1 MRDHVIAFTT
11 ALLLVG
17 APLQAQTAPL
27 SLEAAVQEALAH
39 NDRVVNQHDAS
50 TQADLGVRLA
60 RNMFQPKITPN
71 ILGSF
76 GQTNVNAQTYRVD
89 LSQRFVTGT
98 EARLSVGTASSQ
110 IPGLAPG
117 ATGDIRFYNADT
129 TLTLT
134 QPLLRG
140 FGPAATRRTLG
151 AAELRR
157 EDAGR
162 FQTLVEQQVSID
174 VAAAY
179 YRVAALDASV
189 DTARQALARARL
201 LREAAEAKLDA
212 GLVSQLDVLRA
223 RQLVT
228 QAEDQFF
235 DAQAGA
241 GDARDQLLFLMGR
254 DTSTPIDV
262 ERTLP
267 QPDTTPIDV
276 DAATA
281 LALTRRVDLR
291 SRLDNAADAD
301 RQVRFARNMLL
312 PQVDVNLA
320 LTRRETAGSLG
331 SSFGL
336 QGYQFATFF
345 TIAMPVDRTAPQIEY
360 QNALIERSRRQ
371 RELTTFERQLVLDVR
386 RAVRDRDRALRAVA
400 AANTS
405 ADLGKR
411 EVEVAQLRY
420 ERGLSNNLDVV
431 NAETAGLS
439 ADLRSYLAAADAAV
453 ADLRLRAVLGT
464 LDPRRDLS
472 GNPTPVS
479 PLGGAR

>member
-1 MRDHVIAFTT
+1 MRHQTIVLASILTLSGT
-11 ALLLVG
+11 
-17 APLQAQTAPL
+17 PLCAQTAAL
-27 SLEAAVQEALAH
+27 TLHDAVQEALGH
-39 NDRVVNQHDAS
+39 NDRIVNQRDAAA
-50 TQADLGVRLA
+50 QADLSVRLA
-60 RNMFQPKITPN
+60 RNAFQPKVTPN

-76 GQTNVNAQTYRVD
+76 GQTDVSSQTYRLD

-98 EARLSVGTASSQ
+98 EARVSVGTASAQ
-110 IPGLAPG
+110 IPGLAAG
-117 ATGDIRFYNADT
+117 TAGDVRFYNADT

-134 QPLLRG
+134 QPLMRG
-140 FGPAATRRTLG
+140 FGPAATRRSLG

-157 EDAGR
+157 EDTAR
-162 FQTLVEQQVSID
+162 FQILVEQQVAID

-189 DTARQALARARL
+189 DTSRQALARARL
-201 LREAAEAKLDA
+201 LRDAAEAKLDA
-212 GLVSQLDVLRA
+212 GLVSQLDALRA
-223 RQLVT
+223 RQLVA
-228 QAEDQFF
+228 QAEDQFY
-235 DAQAGA
+235 DSQAGA
-241 GDARDQLLFLMGR
+241 GDARDQLAFLLGH
-254 DTSTPIDV
+254 DTAGAVTVD
-262 ERTLP
+262 RTLP
-267 QPDTTPIDV
+267 QPDTAPIDV
-276 DAATA
+276 DVATS
-281 LALTRRVDLR
+281 LALRRRVDLQ
-291 SRLDNAADAD
+291 SRLDNTTDAE

-331 SSFGL
+331 KSFGL

-345 TIAMPVDRTAPQIEY
+345 TIAMPVDRTAPQVEY

-405 ADLGKR
+405 ADLGTR

-431 NAETAGLS
+431 NAETSRLS

-472 GNPTPVS
+472 GSAAPVS
-479 PLGGAR
+479 SLGGVR